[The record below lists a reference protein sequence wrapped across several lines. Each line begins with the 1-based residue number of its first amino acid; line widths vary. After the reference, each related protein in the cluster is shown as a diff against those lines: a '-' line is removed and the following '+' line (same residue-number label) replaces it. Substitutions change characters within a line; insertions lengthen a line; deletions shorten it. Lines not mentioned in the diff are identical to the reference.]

1 MTRLRNSWE
10 LAKTSWGVLRSDK
23 TLAVFPVVGGI
34 VSLIVLL
41 IFAGLAATTGGLT
54 DDSTEGFEAI
64 GYVFV
69 VIGYIALAFVSVYFQ
84 AALVAAAD
92 RSLRGENTS
101 VGHGFSAATGRI
113 YRILP
118 WAIVV
123 ATVSII
129 LQWLEDRGFI
139 GQIVSNLLGA
149 AWSILTFLTVPVIV
163 LEDVG
168 PITAL
173 KRSGTLLKQ
182 TWGENI
188 IAQIGIGLLGFLLA
202 IPGVIVIAIGIAV
215 GGAPAVVTAVVIGGA
230 WLAIVA
236 VVMSALSGIYKTALY
251 RYVVDGTAPG
261 AFASVDLAHAF
272 GTRKSRG
279 TGGGFS
285 NN

>member
-1 MTRLRNSWE
+1 MMRLRNSWD
-10 LAKTSWGVLRSDK
+10 LAKTSWSVLRSDK
-23 TLAVFPVVGGI
+23 HLAVFPLIGGI

-69 VIGYIALAFVSVYFQ
+69 VIGYLALAFVSVYFQ

-92 RSLRGENTS
+92 KSLRGEEAT
-101 VGHGFSAATGRI
+101 VGGGFSAATSRVH
-113 YRILP
+113 RILP
-118 WAIVV
+118 WAVV
-123 ATVSII
+123 VSTVSII
-129 LQWLEDRGFI
+129 LSWLEDQGII
-139 GQIVSNLLGA
+139 GQIIASILGT
-149 AWSILTFLTVPVIV
+149 AWSVLTFLTVPIIV

-168 PITAL
+168 PITAF
-173 KRSGTLLKQ
+173 KRSGSLLKQ

-202 IPGVIVIAIGIAV
+202 IPGLIVIGIGIAIG
-215 GGAPAVVTAVVIGGA
+215 GAAAIVTGVVIGGA

-236 VVMSALSGIYKTALY
+236 VVMSALTGIYKTALY
-251 RYVVDGTAPG
+251 RYVVDGSAPAAFADVDLSG
-261 AFASVDLAHAF
+261 AFGA
-272 GTRKSRG
+272 RRSR
-279 TGGGFS
+279 GGFS